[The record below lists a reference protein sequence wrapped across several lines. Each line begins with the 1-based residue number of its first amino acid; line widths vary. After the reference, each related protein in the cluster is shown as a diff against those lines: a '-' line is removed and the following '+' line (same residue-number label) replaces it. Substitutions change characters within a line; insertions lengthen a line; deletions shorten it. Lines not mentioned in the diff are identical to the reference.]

1 MFKSFY
7 ILFILGA
14 LFTSFQMEAALHKEN
29 MPMEGQLDQ
38 DGPRSS
44 LHPVQV
50 FLDESTLTLEFAQ
63 YVPDVTVSIKD
74 NSGNLIYIKSYTA
87 PGTEIISLA
96 DLEPGSYM
104 LELTT
109 ERGGYMYGSFFY
121 N

>member
-1 MFKSFY
+1 MFRYYVVVVGFLLTY
-7 ILFILGA
+7 IQA
-14 LFTSFQMEAALHKEN
+14 EAATHKEN
-29 MPMEGQLDQ
+29 MPMEGEFDQ
-38 DGPRSS
+38 IGPKSIAS
-44 LHPVQV
+44 LQPVRV